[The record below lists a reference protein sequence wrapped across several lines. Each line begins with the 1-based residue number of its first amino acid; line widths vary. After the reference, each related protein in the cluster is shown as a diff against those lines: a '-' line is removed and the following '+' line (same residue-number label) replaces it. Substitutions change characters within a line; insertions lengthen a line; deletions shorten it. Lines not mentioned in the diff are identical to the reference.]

1 MKSLLLACSFLL
13 IIVTFSYAQEV
24 SIIPEP
30 ANLVKKPGT
39 FTIDPNTKIIFEK
52 GNIDRQA
59 IGTKLSDQIEE
70 LTGFQLKVT
79 EDNQK
84 NGVGNIYLS
93 LNKKIDTLG
102 EEGYVLEV
110 NDNGILAKAN
120 KRSEERRVGKECRS
134 RWRRER

>member
-52 GNIDRQA
+52 GNIDLQA

-102 EEGYVLEV
+102 EEGYVL
-110 NDNGILAKAN
+110 
-120 KRSEERRVGKECRS
+120 RSEEHTSELQSRENLVCRLLL
-134 RWRRER
+134 EKKKKK